1 MRLRPHLVRW
11 LNTRYGGMADPEDVA
26 DHALIEAWEK
36 LATFDPERS
45 SFQTWLVQLTGNVA
59 RREVMQLAKRA
70 ARESPVSVNKIAA
83 PIELEPA
90 AVFTDKYRAE
100 VLWSSMRKLPR
111 IERHAVILCDMEQ
124 RSNRYAARV
133 LRISEAQVKRARRKG
148 LERLRGLLL
157 KHREYLRP
165 ESP

>member
-1 MRLRPHLVRW
+1 MV
-11 LNTRYGGMADPEDVA
+11 NPEDVA
-26 DHALIEAWEK
+26 DQALVEAWK
-36 LATFDPERS
+36 RLATFDPVRS
-45 SFQTWLVQLTGNVA
+45 SFQTWLYVLTGNVA
-59 RREVMQLAKRA
+59 LREVRLGERA
-70 ARESPVSVNKIAA
+70 ARGSPVNVNKIAA

-100 VLWSSMRKLPR
+100 VLWSSLRKLPR

-124 RSNRYAARV
+124 RTNRYAARV
-133 LRISEAQVKRARRKG
+133 LRISEAQVRRARRKG